1 MPRPLIALR
10 ALVPVLF
17 ELASSPRCRTMHS
30 RCDSPRVTKI
40 RLLAKD
46 LRTEPHD
53 PAIDADLA
61 RLIDASQ
68 ERCHAP

>member
-17 ELASSPRCRTMHS
+17 ELASSPRCRTMHP
-30 RCDSPRVTKI
+30 RCDSLRVTKI

-53 PAIDADLA
+53 PAIDADLT
-61 RLIDASQ
+61 RLIDESQ
-68 ERCHAP
+68 GLCPDP